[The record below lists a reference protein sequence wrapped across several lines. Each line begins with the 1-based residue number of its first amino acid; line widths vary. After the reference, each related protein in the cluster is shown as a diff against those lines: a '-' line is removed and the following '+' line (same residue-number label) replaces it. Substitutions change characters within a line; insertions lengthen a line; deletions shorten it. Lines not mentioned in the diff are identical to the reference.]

1 MIERK
6 LQKNIIN
13 SLANFPAVGIIGP
26 RQVGKTTLV
35 KEVLKGYKIGIYL
48 DLELPSDLVKLE
60 DPEFFFTSFKS
71 ELVVIDEIQ
80 RLPKLFPILRGII
93 DKEKKERK
101 YILLGS
107 ASPNLLRSSSE
118 SLAGRIKYHELMPFS
133 FSEISKQ
140 KEFTINNFWLKGGY
154 PLSFLSDSGENAF
167 NWLNA
172 FVQTFLERDIP
183 QLGINIPAV
192 QLRKFWTM
200 LAHNH
205 GQLWNA
211 SALAKGLGITAPTV
225 RNYLDILT
233 ETFIV
238 RQLQPYHSNVKKRLV
253 KSPKVYLRDT
263 GLLHSILGINTFES
277 LLSHPIVGFSWEG
290 FVIEE
295 IIKNFGEKFEY
306 YFYRSQAGAEI
317 DLILTKGN
325 IPKYLVEIKN
335 SLSPKLSRSFS
346 IAHQD
351 FDELQSFVIYPGT
364 ENYKIRKNVEVISI
378 TGLLELEL

>member
-6 LQKNIIN
+6 LLKNIIR
-13 SLANFPAVGIIGP
+13 SLEGFPAIGIIGP

-35 KEVLKGYKIGIYL
+35 KEVLRGDKTGKYL

-60 DPEFFFTSFKS
+60 DAEFFLTSLKS
-71 ELVVIDEIQ
+71 DLVVIDEIQ
-80 RLPKLFPILRGII
+80 RLPKLFPILRSLI
-93 DKEKKERK
+93 DKENKERK
-101 YILLGS
+101 YIILGS
-107 ASPNLLRSSSE
+107 ASPTLLRSSSE
-118 SLAGRIKYHELMPFS
+118 SLAGRIKYYELMPFGLA
-133 FSEISKQ
+133 EISNQ
-140 KEFTINNFWLKGGY
+140 NEFTINNFWLKGGY
-154 PLSFLSDSGENAF
+154 PLSYLATTEENAF
-167 NWLNA
+167 SWLNA

-183 QLGINIPAV
+183 QLGINIPAL

-225 RNYLDILT
+225 KNYLDILT
-233 ETFIV
+233 ETFLV

-253 KSPKVYLRDT
+253 KSPKVYLRDS
-263 GLLHSILGINTFES
+263 GILHSILGIHSFED

-325 IPKYLVEIKN
+325 RPKYLIEIKN

-351 FDELQSFVIYPGT
+351 FNELETFVVYPGS
-364 ENYKIRKNVEVISI
+364 ENYKIRKNVEVISLA
-378 TGLLELEL
+378 GLLECEL

>member
-1 MIERK
+1 MITRK
-6 LQKNIIN
+6 LQNGITKSIK
-13 SLANFPAVGIIGP
+13 NFPAVGIIGP

-35 KEVLKGYKIGIYL
+35 KEILKEYDSGIYL
-48 DLELPSDLVKLE
+48 DLELPSDLAKLE
-60 DPEFFFTSFKS
+60 DPELFFTSIKS
-71 ELVVIDEIQ
+71 DLVIIDEIQ
-80 RLPKLFPILRGII
+80 RLPQLFPILRGII
-93 DKEKKERK
+93 DKEQKEKK

-107 ASPNLLRSSSE
+107 ASPTLLRSSSE
-118 SLAGRIKYHELMPFS
+118 SLAGRIKYHELMPFAL
-133 FSEISKQ
+133 SEISDLNG
-140 KEFTINNFWLKGGY
+140 FTINNFWLKGGY
-154 PLSFLSDSGENAF
+154 PLSFLSNTEENAF
-167 NWLNA
+167 NWLSA

-183 QLGINIPAV
+183 QLGINIPAI

-233 ETFIV
+233 DTFIV
-238 RQLQPYHSNVKKRLV
+238 RQLQPYHSSVKKRLV
-253 KSPKVYLRDT
+253 KSPKIYLRDS
-263 GLLHSILGINTFES
+263 GILHSILGIHTFED

-295 IIKNFGEKFEY
+295 IIKNFGEKYEY

-317 DLILTKGN
+317 DLIITLGN
-325 IPKYLVEIKN
+325 IPKCLVEIKN

-351 FDELQSFVIYPGT
+351 FENLQSFIVYPGI
-364 ENYKIRKNVEVISI
+364 EKYKVRKNVEVISLS
-378 TGLLELEL
+378 GFLESNF